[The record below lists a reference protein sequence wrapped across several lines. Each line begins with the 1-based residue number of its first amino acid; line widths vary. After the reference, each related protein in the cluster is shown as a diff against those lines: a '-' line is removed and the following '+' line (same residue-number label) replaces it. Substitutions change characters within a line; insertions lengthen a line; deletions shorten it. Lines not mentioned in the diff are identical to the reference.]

1 MLRRIK
7 LYGPLAKFIGHRV
20 LMAAVETPAEAVRYL
35 IANWPEVQ
43 RHMAES
49 SYRILVGRNDLPVDT
64 DPDQLHYPVGQDDIR
79 IVPVVAGA
87 GGVGRI
93 IAGVAL
99 VAASFA
105 IPGSA
110 AVFGIA
116 LKGLTASIGVS
127 LALGGIAQLLTPLPQ
142 TPKDESDPRKS
153 YSFSGIQNTARQGTP
168 VPIIYGETIVGSVV
182 ISAAIDIVQVEA

>member
-35 IANWPEVQ
+35 IANWPDVQ

-153 YSFSGIQNTARQGTP
+153 YSFSSIQNTARQGTP

-182 ISAAIDIVQVEA
+182 ISAAIDIAQVEA

>member
-49 SYRILVGRNDLPVDT
+49 SYRIMVGRNDLPVDT
-64 DPDQLHYPVGQDDIR
+64 DPEQLHYPVGQDDIR

-87 GGVGRI
+87 GGTARI

-99 VAASFA
+99 VALAFA
-105 IPGSA
+105 GGA
-110 AVFGIA
+110 QVFGVAFAKNA
-116 LKGLTASIGVS
+116 LLFQVAGSIGFS

-182 ISAAIDIVQVEA
+182 ISAAIDIV

>member
-1 MLRRIK
+1 MLRTIK
-7 LYGPLAKFIGHRV
+7 LYGPLAKFIGHRI
-20 LMAAVETPAEAVRYL
+20 LRAAVETPAEAVRFL
-35 IANWPEVQ
+35 IANWPDVQ

-49 SYRILVGRNDLPVDT
+49 SYRILVGREDLPVDT
-64 DPDQLHYPVGQDDIR
+64 DPKQLHYPVGRDEVR
-79 IVPVVAGA
+79 IVPVTAGA
-87 GGVGRI
+87 GGTARI
-93 IAGVAL
+93 IAGAAL
-99 VAASFA
+99 IAASFA

-110 AVFGIA
+110 AVFGVA
-116 LKGLTASIGVS
+116 LQGITASIGVS

-182 ISAAIDIVQVEA
+182 ISAAIDIVQVDA

>member
-1 MLRRIK
+1 MLREIK

-20 LMAAVETPAEAVRYL
+20 LRAAVENPAEAIRYL
-35 IANWPEVQ
+35 IANWPELQ
-43 RHMAES
+43 RHMAEY
-49 SYRILVGRNDLPVDT
+49 SYRILVGRDELPVNT
-64 DPDQLHYPVGQDDIR
+64 DPDQLHYPAGRDAIR

-93 IAGVAL
+93 IGGVAL
-99 VAASFA
+99 IAASFA

-116 LKGLTASIGVS
+116 LKGLTASIGIS
-127 LALGGIAQLLTPLPQ
+127 LALGGIAQLLTPVPQ
-142 TPKDESDPRKS
+142 TPKDQSDPRKS
-153 YSFSGIQNTARQGTP
+153 YSFSGVQNTSRQGTP
-168 VPIIYGETIVGSVV
+168 VPIVYGETIVGSVV

>member
-35 IANWPEVQ
+35 IANWPDVQ

-153 YSFSGIQNTARQGTP
+153 YSFSSIQNTARQGTP

-182 ISAAIDIVQVEA
+182 ISAAIDIAQVEV